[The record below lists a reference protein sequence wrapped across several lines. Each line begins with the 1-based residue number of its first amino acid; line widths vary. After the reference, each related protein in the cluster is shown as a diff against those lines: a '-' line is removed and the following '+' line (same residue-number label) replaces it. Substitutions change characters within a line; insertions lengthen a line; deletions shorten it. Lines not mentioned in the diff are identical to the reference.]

1 MVNPIWFIILAVGI
15 ALITLSPAQIRFA
28 LENPLTTP
36 TVFLNLAIIV
46 AFILTYF
53 HYRDRANNNG
63 KEYKLVGSKGG
74 KATKVKKGTKKRK

>member
-46 AFILTYF
+46 AFVLTYF
-53 HYRDRANNNG
+53 HYRDRANNN
-63 KEYKLVGSKGG
+63 KEFKLVGSKGG
-74 KATKVKKGTKKRK
+74 KATKIKRETKKRK